1 MKKKEVDYQDAFEIV
16 RDLLNNAL
24 KVNERYYLAL
34 KFYADQ
40 ERWGTSEIV
49 LFDQGATAIRAL
61 KMQRE
66 D

>member
-1 MKKKEVDYQDAFEIV
+1 LKKKEVDYQDAFEIV